1 MIEVTDLSL
10 RYGDATVVDRLS
22 VTVKRGEVLVLLGQS
37 GCGKTSA
44 MRCIAGLEEPTGGSV
59 GIDGRFVF
67 DAATGTNVPP
77 HKRNIGMVFQSYAIW
92 PHRTVFENVAFA
104 PKAKGLPADQ
114 VRKRAQEALQLV
126 GLEHLASRGAS
137 QLSGGQMQRVALA
150 RSIAM
155 QPQVLLLDEPLS
167 NLDARLRERL
177 RVELRAIQ
185 QRLGMT
191 WVYVTHDQAEAFAL
205 ADSVA
210 VMEKGRIV
218 QLGSP
223 AEIYDRPLSAS
234 VAEFVGV
241 ANVLPCTVE
250 EGGDGVVTARIQGTA
265 LHVQGISHGAQG
277 PRMHAC
283 IRAEDIALAPAAQ
296 ADPEAS
302 NQWAGRVAVVAFQGG
317 TVTYQV
323 AAKDGPLMH
332 VVRPRREPAF
342 ALGDAVC
349 LSVAPEQVA
358 MVPPGDDA

>member
-1 MIEVTDLSL
+1 MIEVTDLSQ
-10 RYGDATVVDRLS
+10 RYGDTTVVKRLS

-37 GCGKTSA
+37 GCGKTST
-44 MRCIAGLEEPTGGSV
+44 MRCIAGLEEPTSGSIR
-59 GIDGRFVF
+59 IDGRFVF
-67 DAATGTNVPP
+67 DAATGINVPP

-114 VRKRAQEALQLV
+114 VRKRVQEALRLV

-137 QLSGGQMQRVALA
+137 DLSGGQMQRVALA

-191 WVYVTHDQAEAFAL
+191 WVYVTHDQTEAFAL

-218 QLGSP
+218 QFGSP
-223 AEIYDRPLSAS
+223 AEIYDRPVNVS

-241 ANVLPCTVE
+241 ANVLPCMVE
-250 EGGDGVVTARIQGTA
+250 QGGDGVVTACLEGHPLR
-265 LHVQGISHGAQG
+265 VQGISRGAHGL
-277 PRMHAC
+277 RMHVC
-283 IRAEDIALAPAAQ
+283 MRAEDITLAPAMQ
-296 ADPEAS
+296 ASPDTP
-302 NQWAGRVAVVAFQGG
+302 NQWMGRVTVVAFQGG

-323 AAKDGPLMH
+323 EANNGPLLH
-332 VVRPRREPAF
+332 VVRPRREQAF
-342 ALGDAVC
+342 AVGDSVRLAVP
-349 LSVAPEQVA
+349 PEQVA
-358 MVPPGDDA
+358 FVPPGDDT

>member
-1 MIEVTDLSL
+1 MIEVSDLSL
-10 RYGDATVVDRLS
+10 SYGDTTVVDRLS
-22 VTVKRGEVLVLLGQS
+22 VTVKRGEVLVLLGKS

-44 MRCIAGLEEPTGGSV
+44 MRCIAGLEEPTGGSI

-67 DAATGTNVPP
+67 DAKTGTNVPP

-114 VRKRAQEALQLV
+114 VRARVQDALQLV

-210 VMEKGRIV
+210 VMGKGRIV

-223 AEIYDRPLSAS
+223 AEIYDRPVSAS

-250 EGGDGVVTARIQGTA
+250 EGGDGVVTARVQGAA
-265 LHVQGISHGAQG
+265 LRVRGISHGAQG
-277 PRMHAC
+277 PGMHAC
-283 IRAEDIALAPAAQ
+283 IRGEDITLAPAAQ
-296 ADPEAS
+296 ANPEAP
-302 NQWAGRVAVVAFQGG
+302 NQWTGRVAVVAFQGG

-323 AAKDGPLMH
+323 EAQDGPLMH

-349 LSVAPEQVA
+349 LRVAPEQVA
-358 MVPPGDDA
+358 MVPAGNDA